1 MQGSD
6 CKVLAATCKVL
17 MSTSKVLTL
26 RAGSGELACRI
37 GLRVGPIDR
46 PGCGGR
52 LPAAGCGDHSSAA
65 GGWPSLA
72 DFRPYAASCSRSAA
86 RAFFCARCTDMAL
99 ISSREGACRSERPS
113 RTVSRRAVAWVA
125 GSGQL
130 IDQLLQRQLL
140 PRPAGSQ
147 LRLRR
152 SQLLELNGEANN
164 FADGGVPSIGGHRL
178 LTLPQTTDPT
188 PPAPAAGCGT
198 RRTGESRC
206 S

>member
-1 MQGSD
+1 
-6 CKVLAATCKVL
+6 

-52 LPAAGCGDHSSAA
+52 LPAAGCGDHSCVAE
-65 GGWPSLA
+65 GWPSLA
-72 DFRPYAASCSRSAA
+72 VPALCRQLLPQCGKGLLLCSLHGHGADLQPRGGLPE
-86 RAFFCARCTDMAL
+86 REAL
-99 ISSREGACRSERPS
+99 EDGEPQGCRL
-113 RTVSRRAVAWVA
+113 

-164 FADGGVPSIGGHRL
+164 FADGGVPSLGRHRL
-178 LTLPQTTDPT
+178 LTHNPQTTDPT
-188 PPAPAAGCGT
+188 LPAPAAGCGT